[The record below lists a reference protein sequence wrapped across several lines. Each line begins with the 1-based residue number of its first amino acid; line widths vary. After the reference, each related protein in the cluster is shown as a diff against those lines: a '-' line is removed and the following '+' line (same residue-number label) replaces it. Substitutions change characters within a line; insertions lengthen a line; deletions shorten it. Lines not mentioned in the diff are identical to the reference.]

1 MKKFSILLILFV
13 FIANTGNVFSQE
25 LSSKEKKSL
34 KKEIRKLLK
43 DPVKYKFLKESLVV
57 KETIV
62 NEQSKEINL
71 LTRESNKLKHE
82 LKVARDSIGEYAY
95 AIKAYKESEIKNA
108 GNNCTDDSGMKFR
121 LQIGLYREFDITS
134 FLEQFKLL
142 SFEITDDGMYR
153 YTIGNFDN
161 EIEAESFKEAMRKM
175 GIKDAFVSFY
185 LDGKRIPKY

>member
-95 AIKAYKESEIKNA
+95 KESEMKNA
-108 GNNCTDDSGMKFR
+108 GNTNCTDDSGMKFR

-161 EIEAESFKEAMRKM
+161 EIEAESFKEAIRQM